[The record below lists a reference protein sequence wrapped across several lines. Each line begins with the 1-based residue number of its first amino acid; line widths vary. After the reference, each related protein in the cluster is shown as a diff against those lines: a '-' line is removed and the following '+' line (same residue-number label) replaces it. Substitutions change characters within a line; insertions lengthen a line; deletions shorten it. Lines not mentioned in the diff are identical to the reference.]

1 MRHPA
6 RWLAAL
12 ALLAGTG
19 LAACGDDDDV
29 ETDPAQT
36 DAGPDEEMTD
46 DDMSDE
52 EMTDDDMSDEEMTD
66 DDMSDEG

>member
-1 MRHPA
+1 MRNPT

-12 ALLAGTG
+12 ALVAGTG

-36 DAGPDEEMTD
+36 DAGTG
-46 DDMSDE
+46 DDMSD
-52 EMTDDDMSDEEMTD
+52 DEMTD